1 MDSNPSGPPPVGR
14 SAPAPSAQPD
24 DCPQRYGTVTLTR
37 QRKDDGRA
45 LILYS
50 HAEDDPA

>member
-1 MDSNPSGPPPVGR
+1 MASNVSGQPPVGSPPHEQR
-14 SAPAPSAQPD
+14 GGEERPE
-24 DCPQRYGTVTLTR
+24 RYGTILVEHR
-37 QRKDDGRA
+37 RKDDGRA